1 MNEAPFL
8 DCTVPITEIR
18 PFAGHVLVELLNP
31 PTAIGYIILPASI
44 KARASMGVLVGEME
58 KFPGQEGLVR
68 KLGLPDPEH
77 PYEVGL
83 GDRVIIKYYS
93 GTNMRQPPRSYK
105 LVKGTDILA
114 VFI

>member
-1 MNEAPFL
+1 MTEAPFL
-8 DCTVPITEIR
+8 DCTVPITDVK
-18 PFAGHVLVELLNP
+18 PFKGCVLVELLNP
-31 PTAIGYIILPASI
+31 PEAIGYITLPPSI

-58 KFPGQEGLVR
+58 KYPGQEGLVR
-68 KLGLPDPEH
+68 KLGPPDPEH
-77 PYEVGL
+77 PFEVGL

-114 VFI
+114 VYI